1 MNKPG
6 LLLHICC
13 ASCAAHVLNIL
24 SEKYDVTGY
33 FYNPNIEPKK
43 EFDKRL
49 EAVKQLQDCVSFP
62 LIIGSWENE
71 LWRGF
76 AVPFSDEPEGG
87 RRCSECFRIRLEE
100 TARTA
105 IHGNLETIATT
116 LTVGPMKPAGN
127 INSIGVELAEKYDLT
142 FLAADFKKKDGFK
155 KSVELSRQYGL
166 YRQNYCGC
174 SFSAGDKKYIKH

>member
-1 MNKPG
+1 MSKPG
-6 LLLHICC
+6 ILLHICC
-13 ASCAAHVLNIL
+13 APCAAHVLNIL

-49 EAVKQLQDCVSFP
+49 EAVKQLQGCVSFS

-71 LWRGF
+71 LWRRI
-76 AVPFSDEPEGG
+76 AIPFSDEPEGG
-87 RRCSECFRIRLEE
+87 RRCSECFRIRFEE

-105 IHGNLETIATT
+105 IHEGFKTIAST
-116 LTVGPMKPAGN
+116 LTVGPMKPADN
-127 INSIGVELAEKYDLT
+127 INSIGLEIAEKYDLT
-142 FLAADFKKKDGFK
+142 FITEDFKKKDGFK

-174 SFSAGDKKYIKH
+174 SFSSRDKNI